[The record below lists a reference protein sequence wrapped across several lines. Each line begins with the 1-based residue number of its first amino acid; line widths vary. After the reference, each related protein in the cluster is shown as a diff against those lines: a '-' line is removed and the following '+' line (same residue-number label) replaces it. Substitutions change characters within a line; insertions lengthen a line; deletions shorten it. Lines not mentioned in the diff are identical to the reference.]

1 MSKIALALTLFSAL
15 SAAAEFSNAF
25 PDNPFRDKDDFR
37 PARVGD
43 LFLASR
49 EAGLT
54 QSPRRAELRFRLYD
68 EKNRS
73 LPTGGTNLRFVL
85 LKEGREFPLA
95 AGTVFGGDFHTASL
109 PLPKV
114 NTPGWA
120 DLDIRLASG
129 ASMRMQN
136 AVYYRNLELSAIFII
151 DQSGSM
157 NENDPKGLRT
167 LSVLESFR
175 DESLRGGLRE
185 VALVSFS
192 DGAVLSLP
200 FTSVTNIP
208 AVAGA
213 FAAKPASGQTDI
225 PAALKTAIEHLQSR
239 RPPGKVIAILLTD
252 GASTTPLQNEHLLFQ
267 KAGVP
272 LYTIGLRGNDK
283 TEYDETLL
291 KKIASDTG
299 GIFSSGRQM
308 DLRSV
313 YQKALFHGLRESESV
328 YLFPLPDELFESEAL
343 VVEYDA
349 LGSPEPTF
357 RAATNTGLLDPL
369 ETFVD
374 GVHRKTI
381 FAPLTAG
388 PHSVSLEWSFPD
400 GRKILKTRSLVVK
413 GRQNLFRLGE
423 RPAFRR
429 IEADSLLAIS
439 TTLENL
445 AMESALFDI
454 HFLPLAGEGGKSL
467 AADSFH
473 AEENPIFLNALG
485 AKTIQL
491 NLRLGA
497 VPPGLY
503 AGNFILFR
511 NGRPFLA
518 NFSAEVEA
526 ASYRGPALVP
536 EKTGFWKRLVSFFSS
551 GVFLGSFV
559 GLLALVLVWGM
570 VHRLASSIFKGSS
583 ENPRSRE
590 N

>member
-1 MSKIALALTLFSAL
+1 MPKIALVLALLTAVST
-15 SAAAEFSNAF
+15 AAEFSNRDF

-37 PARVGD
+37 PVRASD

-73 LPTGGTNLRFVL
+73 LPAAGTNLRFVL

-95 AGTVFGGDFHTASL
+95 AGTVFAGDFHIASL

-114 NTPGWA
+114 NASGWA
-120 DLDIRLASG
+120 DLDIRIATGTSL
-129 ASMRMQN
+129 RMQN
-136 AVYYRNLELSAIFII
+136 AVYYRKLELSVIFIV

-167 LSVLESFR
+167 LSIL
-175 DESLRGGLRE
+175 ESLRDETLRTGIRE

-192 DGAVLSLP
+192 DGASLVLP
-200 FTSVTNIP
+200 FTSATNAAAIQT
-208 AVAGA
+208 A

-225 PAALKTAIEHLQSR
+225 PTALKTAIDHVNAK

-252 GASTTPLQNEHLLFQ
+252 GASTTPLRSEHLLFQ

-299 GIFSSGRQM
+299 GVFSSGRQM
-308 DLRSV
+308 DLKSV

-328 YLFPLPDELFESEAL
+328 FLFPLPDELFESEAL
-343 VVEYDA
+343 SVEYDSLA
-349 LGSPEPTF
+349 APEPSF
-357 RAATNTGLLDPL
+357 RAATNTGLLDTL
-369 ETFVD
+369 ETLAD
-374 GVHRKTI
+374 GVHRKTL
-381 FAPLTAG
+381 FAPLAPG
-388 PHSVSLEWSFPD
+388 LHSVSFEWSFPD
-400 GRKILKTRSLVVK
+400 GRKILKTRLVNVK

-423 RPAFRR
+423 RPAFRK

-445 AMESALFDI
+445 TMEAALFDI
-454 HFLPLAGEGGKSL
+454 HFLPLTGDGGKSL
-467 AADSFH
+467 GADSFH

-503 AGNFILFR
+503 AGNLILFR

-526 ASYRGPALVP
+526 ASYRGPAVTP
-536 EKTGFWKRLVSFFSS
+536 EKNGFLKRVMSFVSS
-551 GVFLGSFV
+551 GIFLGTFV
-559 GLLALVLVWGM
+559 ALLAWVLVWGM
-570 VHRLASSIFKGSS
+570 VHSLASRIFKS
-583 ENPRSRE
+583 
-590 N
+590 